1 MSSSRVAAVAFVVA
15 LVLAVATVSYFGGG
29 CPRPLLQEQDPGGM
43 AALVREGGEAR
54 DTDPPVREPVHGA
67 TPDDGKPQGQVGHRE
82 APIVVVLLQDE
93 EGEPVDGVPVEFL
106 LNGTAIAEV
115 DTEAGGIAS
124 TVIHRVPAKDV
135 ALCAR
140 VTSQAAWG
148 ALRPSE
154 DLVLGADAWP
164 SRIELDRITVRQ
176 LRGSLVGVLVDSE
189 GGWPIANAQVLV
201 KMGALKAQVTG
212 PNGEFEVP
220 LDTTSQCHGFEVAAP
235 DHESRRWRG
244 LPPGKW
250 SGGRYEAE
258 TIRLCKGVATAGRVI
273 DHLGL
278 PVSGVPCNMD
288 VLSLWTGTSLEDGSI
303 VFPGM
308 KESRKFKAVAFGRGY
323 GPAVVA
329 GEAKQGGEVLI
340 FRLGATEE
348 WVVSIDSAS
357 NEKVS
362 GRLEVRGIAGRR
374 VYAADSRQM
383 RCLRLGGDSVV
394 AVKVEGYG
402 EEVLEVAGA
411 TSSELRFALR
421 APARYVGV
429 VTKGGAPIAGVGVR
443 CGYGEGG
450 VLPGLVRVQTDAVGA
465 FVLEGVGVDA
475 DGLVF
480 ELGGGQLARR
490 FDPNGLYSLETK

>member
-1 MSSSRVAAVAFVVA
+1 
-15 LVLAVATVSYFGGG
+15 
-29 CPRPLLQEQDPGGM
+29 
-43 AALVREGGEAR
+43 
-54 DTDPPVREPVHGA
+54 
-67 TPDDGKPQGQVGHRE
+67 
-82 APIVVVLLQDE
+82 VVLLQDE
-93 EGEPVDGVPVEFL
+93 KGEPVDRVPVEFL
-106 LNGTAIAEV
+106 LNGTVIAEV
-115 DTEAGGIAS
+115 ATDAGGIAS
-124 TVIHRVPAKDV
+124 TVIHRAPAEDV

-140 VTSQAAWG
+140 VTSRAAWG

-154 DLVLGADAWP
+154 DLVLGADALP
-164 SRIELDRITVRQ
+164 SRIELDCITVRQ
-176 LRGSLVGVLVDSE
+176 LRGSLVGVLIDGE
-189 GGWPIANAQVLV
+189 DGWPIANAQVLV
-201 KMGALKAQVTG
+201 KMGAVKAQATG
-212 PNGEFEVP
+212 PDGEFEVP
-220 LDTTSQCHGFEVAAP
+220 LDTTSQCHWFEVAAP

-258 TIRLCKGVATAGRVI
+258 AIQLGKGVAPAGRVI
-273 DHLGL
+273 DHHGL
-278 PVSGVPCNMD
+278 PVSGVTCNVD
-288 VLSLWTGTSLEDGSI
+288 VLSLWAGTSLKDGSI

-308 KESRKFKAVAFGRGY
+308 KEGRKFKAVAFGRGY
-323 GPAVVA
+323 GPTVVA
-329 GEAKQGGEVLI
+329 GEANQGGEVLI

-362 GRLEVRGIAGRR
+362 GRLEVRGVAGRR
-374 VYAADSRQM
+374 VYAADSLQVH
-383 RCLRLGGDSVV
+383 CLRLGGDSVV

-402 EEVLEVAGA
+402 EEVLEVADA
-411 TSSELRFALR
+411 TSRDLRFALR

-429 VTKGGAPIAGVGVR
+429 VTRGGVPIEGVGVR

-450 VLPGLVRVQTDAVGA
+450 VLPGLVRAQTDAVGA

-480 ELGGGQLARR
+480 ELGGAQLARR